1 MPIDIDRFE
10 GTDDLS
16 PPPTS
21 ERILRLLVANTD
33 QAYTRQEIADA
44 IDADPETV
52 GTNLTRLKDRGLV
65 RHREPYWALTTD
77 REYAITTLRTRYN
90 HRDTDN
96 ENTAFAG
103 SSNSHGQAR
112 ESQTGETTEENET
125 FRGTS
130 SSAEPTTQPH
140 REAAAA
146 FFEHVRSRL
155 AASID
160 TLTLFGSVA
169 RQTATADSDVDVLA
183 VVCDNADYGTVDDQ
197 LLDIAYNVQLEYGVR
212 VEVHS
217 LSTSEFTA
225 RKNRGDPF
233 IHTVVEEGT
242 ANV

>member
-10 GTDDLS
+10 ETDDLS

-21 ERILRLLVANTD
+21 ERILRLLVANAD

-44 IDADPETV
+44 IDASPETV
-52 GTNLTRLKDRGLV
+52 GTNLTRLKDSGLV

-77 REYAITTLRTRYN
+77 REHAITTLRTRYN
-90 HRDTDN
+90 YHS
-96 ENTAFAG
+96 TADEWMDHAAT
-103 SSNSHGQAR
+103 SDSHNQAR
-112 ESQTGETTEENET
+112 DSQSAETTGENET
-125 FRGTS
+125 HAGIS
-130 SSAEPTTQPH
+130 SSAKPTSRPH
-140 REAAAA
+140 REATTA
-146 FFEHVRSRL
+146 FFEHVRNHL

-183 VVCDNADYGTVDDQ
+183 VVCDDADYLAVDDQ
-197 LLDIAYNVQLEYGVR
+197 LLDIAYDVQLQYGVR

-217 LSTSEFTA
+217 LSTSEFAA
-225 RKNRGDPF
+225 RKKRDDPF
-233 IHTVVEEGT
+233 IRTVVEEGT